1 METQRAIVR
10 PTENNGIH
18 IRSSTQGPTVVAK
31 YVAKACGLLTHNVV
45 CEQVRAGGG
54 FGGKL
59 TRNLPISTACAV
71 ASKTLQQ
78 PVEYKLDR
86 VEDQKTTGNHN
97 IHFTV
102 YYVQLYMYL

>member
-1 METQRAIVR
+1 LSACAHTWKGTVRMSGQRHFYMETQRAIVR

-59 TRNLPISTACAV
+59 TRNLPIGKYFFLSCWGSIRVGV
-71 ASKTLQQ
+71 AFVL
-78 PVEYKLDR
+78 V
-86 VEDQKTTGNHN
+86 
-97 IHFTV
+97 
-102 YYVQLYMYL
+102 